1 MFVLLPIIAFV
12 LLFLNIY
19 SRQKKCWRSSFL
31 LSSLVWAVL
40 LTATTEVLS
49 LFKLLTFGW
58 VMSAWLLI
66 CTLLGFF
73 YKLTFPKRK
82 PVNQRRKLVKDLQIF
97 LKQDGILTNSQTRTW
112 LLGILFI
119 VSMIGLIAIIAPPN
133 TNDSMGYHMPR
144 VMHWIQNHTVNHFPT
159 NYTAQLFLSPW
170 SAFGILHF
178 QILSG
183 SDRFVNLVQWFSMIG
198 SIMGISLI
206 AKQLGANLY
215 GQVFAAVFCAT
226 IPMGILQ
233 GSSTQNDYVVSFWLI
248 CLIHYILLSLEDK
261 TGNNYVVQIG
271 LSLALATFAKPTAY
285 LYSFP
290 FFVWL
295 FLVKV
300 KVLRWQIYKPA
311 VQVAMLLFV
320 VNGFHWMRNF
330 KVFRNPLGTSP
341 EYIVYTNKEFSIPI
355 LLSNII
361 RNLALHIST
370 PSAGINSSIINVLS
384 SIHSFLGVDIND
396 PRTSSSNF
404 QLNSLINHE
413 DLAANTAHLLLIFVA
428 IACAA
433 IAWRKKAIDSSA
445 INYILCIIGGFLLF
459 CSLLAWTPFH
469 TRLHLPMF
477 VLSSAFVGCVLAK
490 QLSMK
495 LVNLVVTFLLI
506 SSLFWV
512 FFSETRPV
520 IANSNFI
527 KTGKLEN
534 LFTKSRTELY
544 FMGRR
549 NYKVP
554 MIGAADFIKSQQC
567 SDIGI
572 TFDKLDIYEYPI
584 WALLKTHVDKNYRIQ
599 HFGINNVSQV
609 KQEYEQFKNFNPCI
623 ILDASGK
630 ILEKMPEQK
639 NNYTQKW
646 FLSPVSVL
654 IKTND

>member
-1 MFVLLPIIAFV
+1 MFILLPITAFV

-19 SRQKKCWRSSFL
+19 SRRKKCWRSSFL
-31 LSSLVWAVL
+31 ISSLVWGVV
-40 LTATTEVLS
+40 LTAITEVLS
-49 LFKLLTFGW
+49 VFKLLSFGW
-58 VMSAWLLI
+58 LLSTWLLV
-66 CTLLGFF
+66 CTVLGFF
-73 YKLTFPKRK
+73 YQLTFKKRSAVGNK
-82 PVNQRRKLVKDLQIF
+82 RKLVKDLKIF
-97 LKQDGILTNSQTRTW
+97 LEQETVFRNLRLRTW
-112 LLGILFI
+112 LLGIVFI
-119 VSMIGLIAIIAPPN
+119 VSAIGLIAVIAPPN

-178 QILSG
+178 QILGG
-183 SDRFVNLVQWFSMIG
+183 SDRYVNLVQWFSMIG
-198 SIMGISLI
+198 SIIGISLI
-206 AKQLGANLY
+206 AKQLGANRY
-215 GQVFAAVFCAT
+215 GQVFASVFCAT

-248 CLIHYILLSLEDK
+248 CLVYYILLSLEDK
-261 TGNNYVVQIG
+261 TGKHYVVQIG
-271 LSLALATFAKPTAY
+271 LSLALATFTKPTAY

-290 FFVWL
+290 FLLWL
-295 FLVKV
+295 FVAKV
-300 KVLRWQIYKPA
+300 KVLRWRIYQPA
-311 VQVAMLLFV
+311 LQVAMLLFA
-320 VNGFHWMRNF
+320 VNGLHWMRNF
-330 KVFRNPLGTSP
+330 KVFQHPLGTSP

-370 PSAGINSSIINVLS
+370 PSASINRLILNGLTR
-384 SIHSFLGVDIND
+384 IHSLLGIDIND

-413 DLAANTAHLLLIFVA
+413 DLAANTVHLLLIVVA
-428 IACAA
+428 IAFAA
-433 IAWRKKAIDSSA
+433 IAWKKKAINFSV

-459 CSLLAWTPFH
+459 CMLLAWTPFH
-469 TRLHLPMF
+469 TRLHLPIF

-490 QLSMK
+490 QWSMK

-506 SSLFWV
+506 CSLFWV

-527 KTGKLEN
+527 KTGRLEN

-554 MIGAADFIKSQQC
+554 MTGAADFIKSQQC

-584 WALLKTHVDKNYRIQ
+584 WALLQTHVDKKYRIQ
-599 HFGINNVSQV
+599 HFGINNASQV
-609 KQEYEQFKNFNPCI
+609 KQEYEQFKDFNPCI

-630 ILEKMPEQK
+630 ILEKMPEQQS
-639 NNYTQKW
+639 NYTQKW

-654 IKTND
+654 IKTQN